1 MGPETD
7 ENGIHWDVIVR
18 VATHKEGS
26 EGSSIYQGGGGVK
39 TGNLCPNRVLSDLI
53 TGEGLLS

>member
-26 EGSSIYQGGGGVK
+26 EGSSIYQGGG
-39 TGNLCPNRVLSDLI
+39 NLCPNRVLSDLI
-53 TGEGLLS
+53 TGEGLLL